1 MKTKAYIAALL
12 TALTLIS
19 CGKENFTAD
28 TGGVVITLSPG
39 IMTVTRETEYG
50 SDKYNENVISD
61 FKLYFYT
68 SDSESEAATY
78 VYPSDGSSA
87 TVNADDNI
95 GAVTGG
101 TNGLTVDP
109 TTGKVSLSLALEKK
123 VGDAL
128 FPSGASNC
136 YVYAV
141 VNTASV
147 ISSLP
152 YETGTS
158 ATSIAELKQL
168 SVKAEFGPTTSSEP
182 WAEAQKN
189 FVMDG
194 KAQLTKSGDN
204 ITGDVPLTRAAA
216 KITFTVSSVKN
227 VEDKDNLGNVT
238 GTWTA
243 RTDATSTSV
252 GMRVCYRNGVNAGF
266 INGEMSEIE
275 RDNNIFN
282 YETKKSRT
290 LTGDAAS
297 GWTHEMP
304 FYSYFDSWAS
314 SASAD
319 APYLLV
325 SIPWAYTPAGASTPT
340 RYFTCYYSVPFN
352 PLTRR
357 IDRNTWYKVSLS
369 VSILGSGDPDNP
381 VEIKPSYMILPW
393 GSETVKTDAELIRYR
408 YLMVDRNE
416 YTMDNVNSLTIP
428 YYSSHNIKITS
439 SSMTK
444 TNLKP
449 NSGYKPYEESV
460 DASKY
465 TLSFNSQNQTIT
477 FTHNLINDYS
487 NSDYDVTAYTLTFT
501 IRHDSGD
508 TEDSQ
513 FTETITITQYPAL
526 YVVASLNS
534 DCNTSHIDSGTTG
547 SGRSGNTRW
556 SNHEHYGYLFV
567 NGRRNTTSTGGWDG
581 VSNLRNAG
589 NTDPYMYVVT
599 VSSLP
604 AGTDYIIGDP
614 RKESVDNLNYNFSSG
629 NWLYGS
635 NHQLT
640 YYYPTD
646 TDGTRVNNM
655 IAPSFR
661 IASSYGVT
669 STMSYT
675 DAQKRCAAYQE
686 DGYPAG
692 RWRVPTRAEIMY
704 MVMLAKDGKI
714 PVLLS
719 DSGWYWGSDQKA
731 YCPGNFDNPRDESSN
746 VRCVYDEWYWTDKL
760 SDSQKNTFYWGDK
773 QR

>member
-19 CGKENFTAD
+19 CGKENFPAD
-28 TGGVVITLSPG
+28 ANGVVITLSPG

-87 TVNADDNI
+87 TVNADDNT

-168 SVKAEFGPTTSSEP
+168 SVKAEFGPTTSAEP

-194 KAQLTKSGDN
+194 KATLTKSGDN

-227 VEDKDNLGNVT
+227 VEDKDEFGNVT

-243 RTDATSTSV
+243 RTDATPSSV

-266 INGEMSEIE
+266 INGEMSETE
-275 RDNNIFN
+275 RDKNIFG

-325 SIPWAYTPAGASTPT
+325 SIPWAYTPAGATSPT

-352 PLTRR
+352 PLDRR

-416 YTMDNVNSLTIP
+416 YTMDNVKSLTIP

-439 SSMTK
+439 YSMTK
-444 TNLKP
+444 TILKP
-449 NSGYKPYEESV
+449 TSGYKPYEDSV

-465 TLSFNSQNQTIT
+465 TLSFNPQNQTIT
-477 FTHNLINDYS
+477 FTHNLVNDYS
-487 NSDYDVTAYTLTFT
+487 DNENNPYDVTAYTLTFT
-501 IRHDSGD
+501 IQHDSGD
-508 TEDSQ
+508 SEDSQ

-526 YVVASLNS
+526 YVVAELNS
-534 DCNTSHIDSGTTG
+534 DCQTPDSGT
-547 SGRSGNTRW
+547 SSWGNF
-556 SNHEHYGYLFV
+556 SHYGYIYV
-567 NGRRNTTSTGGWDG
+567 NGSQSRNNDWTYARGQGT
-581 VSNLRNAG
+581 

-604 AGTDYIIGDP
+604 AGSSYVIGDP
-614 RKESVDNLNYNFSSG
+614 RKSTVDNLNYSFSSKT
-629 NWLYGS
+629 WLYGS

-646 TDGTRVNNM
+646 TDGDRVNNM

-661 IASSYGVT
+661 IASSYGVAY
-669 STMSYT
+669 SYSYSN
-675 DAQKRCAAYQE
+675 AQKRCASYQE

-692 RWRVPTRAEIMY
+692 RWRIPTKAEIEY
-704 MVMLAKDGKI
+704 MAMLAGDGKI

-719 DSGWYWGSDQKA
+719 TYNNRNYTYYWGADGNNYSPDGTN
-731 YCPGNFDNPRDESSN
+731 PGESSSAYI
-746 VRCVYDEWYWTDKL
+746 RCVYDEWYWKDTCTKT
-760 SDSQKNTFYWGDK
+760 TFTWGDK

>member
-19 CGKENFTAD
+19 CGKENFPAD
-28 TGGVVITLSPG
+28 ANGVVITLSPG

-78 VYPSDGSSA
+78 VYPSNGSSA
-87 TVNADDNI
+87 TVNAGDNT

-158 ATSIAELKQL
+158 STSIAELKQL
-168 SVKAEFGPTTSSEP
+168 SVKAEFGPTTSAEP

-194 KAQLTKSGDN
+194 KATLTKSGDN

-227 VEDKDNLGNVT
+227 VEDKDEFGNVT

-243 RTDATSTSV
+243 RTDATPSSV

-266 INGEMSEIE
+266 INGEMSETE
-275 RDNNIFN
+275 RDKNIFG

-325 SIPWAYTPAGASTPT
+325 SIPWAYTPAGASKPT

-352 PLTRR
+352 PLNRR

-416 YTMDNVNSLTIP
+416 YTMDNVKSLTIP

-439 SSMTK
+439 YSMTK
-444 TNLKP
+444 TILKP
-449 NSGYKPYEESV
+449 TSGYKPYEDSV

-465 TLSFNSQNQTIT
+465 TLSFNPQNQTIT
-477 FTHNLINDYS
+477 FTHNLVNDYS
-487 NSDYDVTAYTLTFT
+487 DNENNPYDVTAYTLTFT
-501 IRHDSGD
+501 IQHDSGD
-508 TEDSQ
+508 SEDSQ

-526 YVVASLNS
+526 YVVAELNS
-534 DCNTSHIDSGTTG
+534 DCQTPDSGT
-547 SGRSGNTRW
+547 SSWGNF
-556 SNHEHYGYLFV
+556 SNYGYIYV
-567 NGRRNTTSTGGWDG
+567 NGSQSRNNDWTYARGQGT
-581 VSNLRNAG
+581 

-604 AGTDYIIGDP
+604 AGSSYVIGDP
-614 RKESVDNLNYNFSSG
+614 RKSTVDNLNYSFSS
-629 NWLYGS
+629 NTWLYGS
-635 NHQLT
+635 NHRLT

-646 TDGTRVNNM
+646 TDGDRVNNM

-661 IASSYGVT
+661 IASSYGVAYNY
-669 STMSYT
+669 SYS
-675 DAQKRCAAYQE
+675 DAQKRCASYQE

-692 RWRVPTRAEIMY
+692 RWRIPTKAEIEY
-704 MVMLAKDGKI
+704 MAMLAGDGKI

-719 DSGWYWGSDQKA
+719 TYNRNSRKYTYYWGADGNNYSPDGTNPGTSSSA
-731 YCPGNFDNPRDESSN
+731 YI
-746 VRCVYDEWYWTDKL
+746 RCVYDEWYWKDTCTKT
-760 SDSQKNTFYWGDK
+760 TFTWGDK

>member
-19 CGKENFTAD
+19 CGKENFPAD
-28 TGGVVITLSPG
+28 ANGVVITLSPG

-87 TVNADDNI
+87 TVNADDNT

-168 SVKAEFGPTTSSEP
+168 SVKAEFGPTTSAEP

-194 KAQLTKSGDN
+194 KATLTKSGDN

-227 VEDKDNLGNVT
+227 VEDKDEFGNVT

-243 RTDATSTSV
+243 RTDATPSSV

-266 INGEMSEIE
+266 INGEMSETE
-275 RDNNIFN
+275 RDKNIFG

-325 SIPWAYTPAGASTPT
+325 SIPWAYTPAGATSPT

-352 PLTRR
+352 PLDRR

-444 TNLKP
+444 TILKP
-449 NSGYKPYEESV
+449 TSGYKPYEDSV

-477 FTHNLINDYS
+477 FTHNLVNDYS
-487 NSDYDVTAYTLTFT
+487 DNENNPYDVTAYTLTFT
-501 IRHDSGD
+501 IQHDSGD
-508 TEDSQ
+508 SEDSQ

-526 YVVASLNS
+526 YVVADLNS
-534 DCNTSHIDSGTTG
+534 DCVDPTKKNGLNA
-547 SGRSGNTRW
+547 SGNKN
-556 SNHEHYGYLFV
+556 NHGYV
-567 NGRRNTTSTGGWDG
+567 WINGSKSTNSSSSWNR
-581 VSNLRNAG
+581 VSGSPG
-589 NTDPYMYVVT
+589 NSDPYMYVIS

-604 AGTDYIIGDP
+604 ANSTYVVGDP
-614 RKESVDNLNYNFSSG
+614 RTEESTDLGTYNTT
-629 NWLYGS
+629 NWLGQISYWAAEAAGMDG
-635 NHQLT
+635 NNRRLA
-640 YYYPTD
+640 YYYPSD
-646 TDGTRVNNM
+646 ESSRVDNM

-661 IASSYGVT
+661 IASSYGAVAT
-669 STMSYT
+669 ISYS
-675 DAQKRCAAYQE
+675 DAKKRCASYQE

-692 RWRVPTRAEIMY
+692 RWRVPTKAEIEY
-704 MVMLAKDGKI
+704 MAMLADDGKI
-714 PVLLS
+714 PILLS
-719 DSGWYWGSDQKA
+719 IDSYYWASNKTA
-731 YCPGNFDNPRDESSN
+731 YSPEGKNHDSYSN
-746 VRCVYDEWYWTDKL
+746 VRCVYDEWYWKDTCTKT
-760 SDSQKNTFYWGDK
+760 TFTWGDK

>member
-12 TALTLIS
+12 TAITLIS
-19 CGKENFTAD
+19 CEKENPAAD
-28 TGGVVITLSPG
+28 GNSVVITLSPG

-78 VYPSDGSSA
+78 IYPADGSSA
-87 TVNADDNI
+87 TVNVNANT
-95 GAVTGG
+95 GAVTAG
-101 TNGLTVDP
+101 TNGLTVEP
-109 TTGKVSLSLALEKK
+109 TTGKVSLSLALDKTD
-123 VGDAL
+123 GAAL

-147 ISSLP
+147 ISALP
-152 YETGTS
+152 YGTS
-158 ATSIAELKQL
+158 NSQTSIENLKKL
-168 SVKAEFGPTTSSEP
+168 TVKAEFGPTTSAEP
-182 WAEAQKN
+182 WAEAQNN

-194 KAQLTKSGDN
+194 KATLTKSGDN

-227 VEDKDNLGNVT
+227 VEDKDDLGNVT

-243 RTDATSTSV
+243 TTT
-252 GMRVCYRNGVNAGF
+252 GMRVSYRNGINAGY
-266 INGEMSEIE
+266 INGEMSEAE
-275 RDNNIFN
+275 RDNYIFS
-282 YETKKSRT
+282 YTTSKSRT
-290 LTGDAAS
+290 LKGDAAS

-325 SIPWAYTPAGASTPT
+325 SIPWAYTPAGATSPT

-352 PLTRR
+352 PLDRR

-444 TNLKP
+444 TILKP
-449 NSGYKPYEESV
+449 TSGYKPYEDSV

-477 FTHNLINDYS
+477 FTHKLVNDYS
-487 NSDYDVTAYTLTFT
+487 DNENNPYDVTAYTLTFT
-501 IRHDSGD
+501 IQHDSGD
-508 TEDSQ
+508 SEDSQ

-526 YVVASLNS
+526 YVVAELNS
-534 DCNTSHIDSGTTG
+534 DCTDPSSSYASQTGSHNGYVYVNGNQSGDSWAVVTTG
-547 SGRSGNTRW
+547 GN
-556 SNHEHYGYLFV
+556 F
-567 NGRRNTTSTGGWDG
+567 
-581 VSNLRNAG
+581 
-589 NTDPYMYVVT
+589 DPYRYVIT

-604 AGTDYIIGDP
+604 ANSSYVIGDP
-614 RKESVDNLNYNFSSG
+614 RTANTIIPTLTSSESWATANDMKG
-629 NWLYGS
+629 NS
-635 NHQLT
+635 RKIQN
-640 YYYPTD
+640 YYPTD
-646 TDGTRVNNM
+646 TDGDRVNNM

-661 IASSYGVT
+661 IASSYGVA
-669 STMSYT
+669 SSYSYGN
-675 DAQKRCAAYQE
+675 AKKRCASYQE

-692 RWRVPTRAEIMY
+692 RWRIPTKAEIEY
-704 MVMLAKDGKI
+704 MAMLAGDGKI

-719 DSGWYWGSDQKA
+719 TKTSAGRRWNYTYYWGADGNNYSPDGTNPGTSSSA
-731 YCPGNFDNPRDESSN
+731 YI
-746 VRCVYDEWYWTDKL
+746 RCVYDEWYWKDTCTKT
-760 SDSQKNTFYWGDK
+760 TFTWGDK

>member
-12 TALTLIS
+12 TAITLIS
-19 CGKENFTAD
+19 CEKENPAAD
-28 TGGVVITLSPG
+28 GNSVVITLSPG

-78 VYPSDGSSA
+78 IYPADGSSA
-87 TVNADDNI
+87 TVNVNANT
-95 GAVTGG
+95 GAVTAG

-109 TTGKVSLSLALEKK
+109 TTGKVSLSLALDKTD
-123 VGDAL
+123 GAAL

-147 ISSLP
+147 ISALP
-152 YETGTS
+152 YGTS
-158 ATSIAELKQL
+158 NSQTSIENLKKL
-168 SVKAEFGPTTSSEP
+168 TVKAEFGPTTSAEP
-182 WAEAQKN
+182 WAEAQNN

-194 KAQLTKSGDN
+194 KATLTKSGDN
-204 ITGDVPLTRAAA
+204 ITGEVPLTRAAA
-216 KITFTVSSVKN
+216 KITFTVSSVKD
-227 VEDKDNLGNVT
+227 VEDKDDLGNVT

-243 RTDATSTSV
+243 TTT
-252 GMRVCYRNGVNAGF
+252 GMRVSYRNGINAGY
-266 INGEMSEIE
+266 INGEMSETE
-275 RDNNIFN
+275 RDNYIFS
-282 YETKKSRT
+282 YTTSKSRT
-290 LTGDAAS
+290 LKGDAAS

-325 SIPWAYTPAGASTPT
+325 SIPWAYTPAGASKPT

-352 PLTRR
+352 PLDRR

-439 SSMTK
+439 PSMTR
-444 TNLKP
+444 TNLTP
-449 NSGYKPYEESV
+449 SSGYKPYEESV

-477 FTHNLINDYS
+477 FTHNLKNNYS
-487 NSDYDVTAYTLTFT
+487 QKDYDVTAYTLTFT
-501 IRHDSGD
+501 IQHNSGD
-508 TEDSQ
+508 SEDSQ

-526 YVVASLNS
+526 YVVAELNS
-534 DCNTSHIDSGTTG
+534 DCADPSASDGISA
-547 SGRSGNTRW
+547 SGNNR
-556 SNHEHYGYLFV
+556 NHGYLYINNKQQTNSSFSWDKV
-567 NGRRNTTSTGGWDG
+567 TS
-581 VSNLRNAG
+581 SPG
-589 NTDPYMYVVT
+589 NKDPYRYVIT

-604 AGTDYIIGDP
+604 SGSSYVIGDP
-614 RKESVDNLNYNFSSG
+614 RTADITIPKLNSWRWESWATAKDMDG
-629 NWLYGS
+629 NS
-635 NHQLT
+635 RQIKN
-640 YYYPTD
+640 YYPTD
-646 TDGTRVNNM
+646 TDGDRVNNM

-661 IASSYGVT
+661 IASSYGAT
-669 STMSYT
+669 QNMSYS
-675 DAQKRCAAYQE
+675 DAQKRCASYQE

-692 RWRVPTRAEIMY
+692 RWRIPTKAEIEY

-714 PVLLS
+714 PVLLTTTS
-719 DSGWYWGSDQKA
+719 YYWGSNNTA
-731 YCPGNFDNPRDESSN
+731 YMPNGGTSANNSFI
-746 VRCVYDEWYWTDKL
+746 RCVYDEWYWKDTCTKT
-760 SDSQKNTFYWGDK
+760 TFTWGDK